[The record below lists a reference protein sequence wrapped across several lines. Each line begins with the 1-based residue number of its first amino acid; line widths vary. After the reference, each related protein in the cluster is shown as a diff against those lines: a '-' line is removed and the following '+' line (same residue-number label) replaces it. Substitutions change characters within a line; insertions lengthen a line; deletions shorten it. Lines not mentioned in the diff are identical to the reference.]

1 MQESNSG
8 MSFPGV
14 PGARTMGNG
23 SKGKEWAMKAKVGD
37 WLVIKGTTVER
48 SDQRGVITEVRS
60 ADGSPPYTVRWLTT
74 GHVATVFP
82 GADAVVV
89 TSAEQEAADKRARSR
104 PGKAGQ
110 I

>member
-1 MQESNSG
+1 MRADDGKRKQ
-8 MSFPGV
+8 
-14 PGARTMGNG
+14 
-23 SKGKEWAMKAKVGD
+23 GKEKAMKAKVGD

-82 GADAVVV
+82 GVDAVVV
-89 TSAEQEAADKRARSR
+89 TSAEQEAADERARSR
-104 PGKAGQ
+104 RG
-110 I
+110 